1 MREGSISPS
10 SLYAFGVE
18 KENKEGKWVQDF
30 FMLPDG
36 FEGFSSDLSR
46 AKWRNLVRV
55 ECLQMVKRMVAGFCS
70 IGGWCYSGQW
80 MWDLSTLAQFQG
92 SEIKTQGQSKISF
105 FGFVWCKL
113 RELGGR
119 VSPRFPCVI
128 PVMESFPS
136 DLLPAISYWTKSHP
150 ESCKTARRS
159 SAKIIN
165 SLKKSTISARK
176 LHWRCLTGCKMR
188 LWLERCCKC
197 RA

>member
-1 MREGSISPS
+1 
-10 SLYAFGVE
+10 
-18 KENKEGKWVQDF
+18 
-30 FMLPDG
+30 
-36 FEGFSSDLSR
+36 
-46 AKWRNLVRV
+46 
-55 ECLQMVKRMVAGFCS
+55 MVKRMVAGFCS
-70 IGGWCYSGQW
+70 IGGWCYSEQW

-176 LHWRCLTGCKMR
+176 LHCRCLTGCKMR

-197 RA
+197 RVKVDCKCMEFVAAGWCAGKYLRPDRTLSELGMFDNYSIDRKTFYTI